1 MDKPSAFPK
10 TTNLTYCGIAP
21 TTTAEMNMNITV
33 FENTREEKS
42 VKRKERERVRTVWSV
57 SQSIIEALNQ
67 RRTRHGADAAFL
79 DRFHETLR
87 VWILKHRVVIHV
99 VSLRVPRG
107 V

>member
-1 MDKPSAFPK
+1 
-10 TTNLTYCGIAP
+10 
-21 TTTAEMNMNITV
+21 MNMNITV

-42 VKRKERERVRTVWSV
+42 VKGKERERVRTRSV
-57 SQSIIEALNQ
+57 SQSIIKALNQ

-99 VSLRVPRG
+99 VSLRVPRE